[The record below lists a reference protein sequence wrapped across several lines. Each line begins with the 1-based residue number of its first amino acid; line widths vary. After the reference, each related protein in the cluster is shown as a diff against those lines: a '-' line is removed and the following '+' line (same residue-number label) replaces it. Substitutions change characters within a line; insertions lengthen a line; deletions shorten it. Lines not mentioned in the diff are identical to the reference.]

1 MRYLVDT
8 NVLSEMRK
16 GARGSQSVRSWASS
30 VDPFELAV
38 SVITLGEIETGIL
51 KLARSDPQQ
60 SLVLRVYL
68 DHVVV
73 PSYGDRIL
81 VVDLPIA
88 LVAASFSV
96 PNPRSTADSLIA
108 ATALVHDLT
117 VVTRNVAHFRPMGVR
132 LINPFSP

>member
-16 GARGSQSVRSWASS
+16 GARGSQSVHSWASS

-60 SLVLRVYL
+60 SMVLRVYL

-73 PSYGDRIL
+73 PNYGDRIL

-96 PNPRSTADSLIA
+96 PNPRPTADSLIA